1 MVQTIL
7 EMRVEKYEQE
17 LRMKDVQLKYI
28 HMQLKPH
35 YFLNALSTINSMVY
49 QHEEEN
55 VHTFIQAFSQNIR
68 YMFRTGLHTVP
79 LQDEIKNASGY
90 LEMQQYP
97 VPQMILHTFLE
108 NIFKH
113 VISIDSFTTVLIQA
127 LLSFSGKEV
136 YLKLE
141 LYISQGQFSQEIL
154 DFVNK
159 DMEITE
165 KEDGSGIG
173 IKNVK
178 EVLKMMYQQD
188 HLLYFE
194 NLEPEGTKITI
205 WIPKTLK
212 CTDEE
217 KDEER

>member
-1 MVQTIL
+1 MEEVKQAYNDMVQTIL

-90 LEMQQYP
+90 LEMQRLMYRDC
-97 VPQMILHTFLE
+97 FY
-108 NIFKH
+108 
-113 VISIDSFTTVLIQA
+113 
-127 LLSFSGKEV
+127 V
-136 YLKLE
+136 YM
-141 LYISQGQFSQEIL
+141 
-154 DFVNK
+154 D
-159 DMEITE
+159 
-165 KEDGSGIG
+165 
-173 IKNVK
+173 
-178 EVLKMMYQQD
+178 
-188 HLLYFE
+188 
-194 NLEPEGTKITI
+194 
-205 WIPKTLK
+205 IPKK
-212 CTDEE
+212 RSSIRC
-217 KDEER
+217 RR

>member
-79 LQDEIKNASGY
+79 LQDEIKNAS
-90 LEMQQYP
+90 
-97 VPQMILHTFLE
+97 
-108 NIFKH
+108 
-113 VISIDSFTTVLIQA
+113 
-127 LLSFSGKEV
+127 
-136 YLKLE
+136 
-141 LYISQGQFSQEIL
+141 
-154 DFVNK
+154 
-159 DMEITE
+159 
-165 KEDGSGIG
+165 
-173 IKNVK
+173 
-178 EVLKMMYQQD
+178 
-188 HLLYFE
+188 
-194 NLEPEGTKITI
+194 
-205 WIPKTLK
+205 
-212 CTDEE
+212 
-217 KDEER
+217 